1 MKHPRQRYAIFRF
14 YASFCLLFL
23 SKRSGSDVDEL
34 AASCPD
40 GQVLP
45 PDVCLVYLD
54 VKDALPDAY
63 ADGKACFQF
72 PISKDAADSVNVKVM
87 TSEDLVNWVEAPSSN
102 IGKSGDFNLMQTEQP
117 IPEGGKLFFKL
128 IVEEK

>member
-40 GQVLP
+40 GQVSP
-45 PDVCLVYLD
+45 PDVCLVYLGA
-54 VKDALPDAY
+54 KDALPDAY
-63 ADGKACFQF
+63 ADGKALLADACPAYVRVF
-72 PISKDAADSVNVKVM
+72 PVWLRDVGELK
-87 TSEDLVNWVEAPSSN
+87 E
-102 IGKSGDFNLMQTEQP
+102 
-117 IPEGGKLFFKL
+117 
-128 IVEEK
+128 